1 MSNNTVTIAPIE
13 RYLAALW
20 ERGGSDLLIT
30 AFSPPLMR
38 IDGQLIPIPDEP
50 ELDQEHVEQLVIGVL
65 NEDLKTELRDEKEVD
80 FSFTYKH
87 THRFRGNAFVTQG
100 VLAMALRSI
109 PLAIPT
115 PEELRLPPVL
125 SAICELPQGFVLVTG
140 PTGSGKSTTLASLID
155 YINER
160 RPVHILTIEDPIEYV
175 HRHKVAA
182 VNQREVG
189 LDTNSFPRASRAAFA
204 GRPRRHSRRRDA

>member
-1 MSNNTVTIAPIE
+1 VNLEEINLAPVE
-13 RYLAALW
+13 RFLQVVVQQGAT
-20 ERGGSDLLIT
+20 DLLL
-30 AFSPPLMR
+30 APDMPPR
-38 IDGQLIPIPDEP
+38 VRVDSRLIPIPGEPVLTDEELTKIVLAVLPAKLGAELP
-50 ELDQEHVEQLVIGVL
+50 E
-65 NEDLKTELRDEKEVD
+65 EKEVD

-155 YINER
+155 YINQR
-160 RPVHILTIEDPIEYV
+160 RPLHILT
-175 HRHKVAA
+175 
-182 VNQREVG
+182 
-189 LDTNSFPRASRAAFA
+189 
-204 GRPRRHSRRRDA
+204 RRIAI